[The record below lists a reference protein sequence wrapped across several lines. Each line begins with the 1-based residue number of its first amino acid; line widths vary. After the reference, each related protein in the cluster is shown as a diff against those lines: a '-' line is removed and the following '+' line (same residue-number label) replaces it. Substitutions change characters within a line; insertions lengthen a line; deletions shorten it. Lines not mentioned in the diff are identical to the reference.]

1 MYYNFIKYIE
11 LLYYAVKC
19 NLESQNST
27 IQQNSYYYLLCKA
40 LLDHWELALYKYC
53 IIIIIIIIIKN
64 NNMLYIMLVLLNYY
78 IDQYIQIMYLDSANM
93 AAAFSKSCD
102 WWSEL

>member
-1 MYYNFIKYIE
+1 
-11 LLYYAVKC
+11 
-19 NLESQNST
+19 
-27 IQQNSYYYLLCKA
+27 
-40 LLDHWELALYKYC
+40 
-53 IIIIIIIIIKN
+53 
-64 NNMLYIMLVLLNYY
+64 MLVLLNYY